1 MLKGFKEFILRG
13 NVLDLA
19 IAVVIGAAFGAV
31 ITSFVTDV
39 ITPSIAAVIG
49 KPDFSAIALKAN
61 GSSIKIGNFLNALFS
76 FLLIGA
82 SVYFAMVAPMNA
94 WKARRAK
101 GEVAP
106 DPTTK
111 VCPACM
117 ETIMIAARKC
127 KYCGE
132 QQLSAGGAS
141 PKG

>member
-82 SVYFAMVAPMNA
+82 AVYFAMVAPMNA

-101 GEVAP
+101 GDAAP

-111 VCPACM
+111 ICPACM
-117 ETIMIAARKC
+117 ETIMIAARRC

-132 QQLSAGGAS
+132 QQLSPGSAS
-141 PKG
+141 TKG